1 MYGLK
6 NLQSFV
12 RRVSIF
18 LNKSNNYIKLVNLT
32 NDFHE
37 LLKSDDRLEIVGKVR
52 LSLVCF
58 RLKVFFINNFLVII
72 LRPEMRKQ

>member
-6 NLQSFV
+6 NLQSFI

-18 LNKSNNYIKLVNLT
+18 LNKLNNYIKLVKLT
-32 NDFHE
+32 NIFHD

-58 RLKVFFINNFLVII
+58 RLKVFFINNFLINI